1 LTEPEARKA
10 LTEALALLLQLRDV
24 GAMGTIYL
32 SAVTPAIAI
41 AAAQVKSSVTKW
53 IEAKGQQ

>member
-1 LTEPEARKA
+1 VTEPEARKA
-10 LTEALALLLQLRDV
+10 LTDALALLLQLRDV

-41 AAAQVKSSVTKW
+41 AAAEVKSSVTKW